1 METLPQALL
10 LFFVMSVYNYH
21 ERRMSSIRQ
30 NISMISSFISL
41 TFKSEKRIL
50 KEKQGNLF
58 QRFIRTIWSSVF
70 VFAIWMSLLF
80 DIATICR
87 LSLFYYFDYQFKLIL
102 VLLAS
107 YGCFSTYL
115 IYMYH
120 FKQRLHTKLRRHL
133 LAFLFLHFTVL
144 HFAILI
150 RYCNFVIKVFK
161 SLTPKWPDVL
171 FYGFQTC
178 THLILTYTLFMAP
191 SEMSIF
197 EIHNT
202 INVPYMQLCV
212 LMCSVCLF
220 LYPTF
225 YSYITHWMGP
235 DYYQ

>member
-10 LFFVMSVYNYH
+10 LFFVMSVNYH
-21 ERRMSSIRQ
+21 GRKMFSNRQ
-30 NISMISSFISL
+30 NISLISSFISL

-58 QRFIRTIWSSVF
+58 QRFIRMIWSSVF

-80 DIATICR
+80 DIAMIY
-87 LSLFYYFDYQFKLIL
+87 LNYFDYQLFKLTL
-102 VLLAS
+102 VLQAS
-107 YGCFSTYL
+107 YGCFSAYL

-120 FKQRLHTKLRRHL
+120 FKQRLHTKLRRL
-133 LAFLFLHFTVL
+133 LMAFLFPHFTVL
-144 HFAILI
+144 QFVILI
-150 RYCNFVIKVFK
+150 GYCNLANPVDFK
-161 SLTPKWPDVL
+161 SLTYFV
-171 FYGFQTC
+171 FQTC
-178 THLILTYTLFMAP
+178 THLILTYILFMAP
-191 SEMSIF
+191 LEMSIF

-212 LMCSVCLF
+212 LICSVCLF

-225 YSYITHWMGP
+225 YDYITHWMGP